1 MGSGGLAVCDDG
13 HCLVVMKN
21 PGDFS
26 TAAEENP
33 NLDATVESQ
42 VSKGARPFD
51 KLRAGSGARPDF
63 FQSTF
68 KDDSRYTRAGDM
80 GYPPSIDLPVSQT

>member
-33 NLDATVESQ
+33 NLDATVDSQ
-42 VSKGARPFD
+42 VSKGARPL
-51 KLRAGSGARPDF
+51 KAWWSLNLSHC
-63 FQSTF
+63 
-68 KDDSRYTRAGDM
+68 
-80 GYPPSIDLPVSQT
+80 I